1 MRPAQGVRS
10 TSAPSGAP
18 APTARPCPLESP
30 VLDLVYVLATL
41 ALFALV
47 ALVLKGVDAL
57 QAGDRASTRHAAATR
72 SERA

>member
-1 MRPAQGVRS
+1 MRGLALWR
-10 TSAPSGAP
+10 
-18 APTARPCPLESP
+18 LP

-57 QAGDRASTRHAAATR
+57 QAGDRASAARPAAATG

>member
-1 MRPAQGVRS
+1 M
-10 TSAPSGAP
+10 SAPSGAP
-18 APTARPCPLESP
+18 APTARRVLWRVP

-57 QAGDRASTRHAAATR
+57 RAGDRASTRPAATAR
-72 SERA
+72 SERS

>member
-1 MRPAQGVRS
+1 M
-10 TSAPSGAP
+10 
-18 APTARPCPLESP
+18 
-30 VLDLVYVLATL
+30 LDLVYVLATL

-57 QAGDRASTRHAAATR
+57 QARDRASTRPAAVTR

>member
-1 MRPAQGVRS
+1 MAFWRV
-10 TSAPSGAP
+10 
-18 APTARPCPLESP
+18 P

-47 ALVLKGVDAL
+47 ALVLKGVDRL
-57 QAGDRASTRHAAATR
+57 QVGERASTRHAAGSR

>member
-1 MRPAQGVRS
+1 M
-10 TSAPSGAP
+10 
-18 APTARPCPLESP
+18 
-30 VLDLVYVLATL
+30 LDLVYVLATL

-57 QAGDRASTRHAAATR
+57 QAGDRASTRPTGATR

>member
-1 MRPAQGVRS
+1 M
-10 TSAPSGAP
+10 
-18 APTARPCPLESP
+18 
-30 VLDLVYVLATL
+30 LDLVYVLATL

-57 QAGDRASTRHAAATR
+57 QAGDRAPTRPAGAAR

>member
-1 MRPAQGVRS
+1 
-10 TSAPSGAP
+10 
-18 APTARPCPLESP
+18 

-41 ALFALV
+41 ALFAIV

-57 QAGDRASTRHAAATR
+57 QAGDRASTRPAGATR